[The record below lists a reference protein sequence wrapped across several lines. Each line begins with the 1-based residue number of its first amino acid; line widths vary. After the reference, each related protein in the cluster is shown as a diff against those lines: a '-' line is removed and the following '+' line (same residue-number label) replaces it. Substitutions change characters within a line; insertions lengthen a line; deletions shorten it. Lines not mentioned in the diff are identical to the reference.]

1 MMPDVQTVRDILI
14 NTLETAFQGVPVE
27 FQGSL
32 SDTDDVPDEYFT
44 YFVNE
49 TDDDRHYD
57 NDAVR
62 TVWSIDLN
70 FYSTDPARAFSVL
83 RQAKP
88 VLKAAGFTCPG
99 SGYDVSVDDPEI
111 HTGQGMLIYYAER
124 I

>member
-1 MMPDVQTVRDILI
+1 MPDVQTVRDILI
-14 NTLETAFQGVPVE
+14 AALENNFSGVTVYQQGT
-27 FQGSL
+27 L

-44 YFVNE
+44 YFVTE

-62 TVWSIDLN
+62 TVWSIELN